1 MKRSLFILHVL
12 SLLNVPAGGV
22 QHNYLTVDNGFVML
36 RDTDAKPDTES
47 GGFIHDIGELDSGS
61 AGGVLNILY
70 DGVNPEA
77 RSLITIG
84 KLSGTGNLELQGS
97 STNTLQLFQLAAGA
111 AADFHGNLTLSNYSA
126 AWDGDGLYDN
136 VVALESGAM
145 VLSGSIAL
153 DVAGY
158 CAEDSFFTVALGLGG
173 DWSIGGLDAPDYIAP
188 AACVYSGSLKKD
200 ISAIRHNHELS
211 DYISPEAHTL
221 TIDTSGTHHFHGSLL
236 GPLTIIKKGSGTQ
249 SFSGNTGEGCHFQ
262 ALGGTLNLNGDTR
275 AAAITIQ
282 TATLTNTGNL
292 TTAALNMQNG
302 SLSVTGTL
310 NATAG
315 DFHGCSTVSTA
326 AIHGG
331 TWTLHLEEAHRET
344 AALSLG
350 SGTTGH
356 IGAITLEY
364 NKADMLRGWYRL
376 VENAGGVSIS
386 TATSG
391 NTRIDNGVLLY
402 YLADGERTL
411 PRAESAHLLWLP
423 TAGTWETGTGHTEHS
438 WAGPDINS
446 NFHAGDSVSFAQ
458 AAEVELVGELLPSE
472 VTVSNATGC
481 VSFTGSG
488 CIGGEARLI
497 KSGSGSLSIS
507 GAHSFTGGT
516 TLEAGELVLS
526 HAEALG
532 RGTVQLLG
540 GQLNLSGQAI
550 GNDIRVQGETG
561 ITGGSQYTG
570 ELVMQSGT
578 LRGDALNLSS
588 TAQLHGGEIAL
599 ELTGSSGV
607 QVLGDVRLSSGS
619 SYSGATT
626 ISRGTLTLGHAQALG
641 SSTVVLAGGSL
652 DLNHLNLSNTLRVQ
666 GEGSLLNATQFSGQI
681 ELQSGRL
688 TAGTLGSG
696 RLSCSG
702 SATLQAVG
710 TLHLA
715 SPIHNTGSL
724 HMEGVF
730 DVTPLA
736 ESRQATMVDAYG
748 NTGGSSGFQRDA
760 GTSIS
765 LFTGGGSLSG
775 AASFLFRGEKIALD
789 AQGEWSA
796 GAATHY
802 GQYHI
807 DSGHQVAVSTI
818 RAAAGDA
825 LQLITMSGG
834 QLTADESA
842 TVAAEGGHIR
852 LTGGTLSG
860 SCADTVITAAGGTL
874 GLSFSGNSSVTAT
887 AAVRLSGCIRNTG
900 TLTLQ
905 GELDASALPLVEQA
919 ATRTGGT
926 SAASGFA
933 RSAAFS
939 VQVVSGGSVNAGA
952 TIIHGEKR
960 LTLGSDGHAT
970 AGGTVDYRE
979 YLLTGPDT
987 ARLSDI
993 QRPELQCIRVEGG
1006 TFTVD
1011 ADTAAL
1017 QTSGGTVVLE
1027 SGTISGPLSGS
1038 TALRITGAGTLTAAS
1053 THTGGTLLD
1062 GGELTLTTPGALGAG
1077 DFRTTGT
1084 STLTARGFTLELT
1097 APIQN
1102 DGHLTLNGCF
1112 DATALAEPREATLV
1126 DAFGHEGGNSGFR
1139 RDAGTELQ
1147 LITGGTLN
1155 STDADIRLHGQR
1167 VTPDATGHASLP
1179 GTLHLDTYSITGEHC
1194 VSVSDIMQAAAG
1206 ELQRITMDS
1215 GTLLVDAGTDA
1226 LTATGGLV
1234 QVKNAMLGGT
1244 LSGSTRVELL
1254 GDAVLS
1260 GANSHSGGTTI
1271 AAGSLRLGHA
1281 QALGSGA
1288 VYLGSR
1294 ARSSNANPRLD
1305 MDNLPVSNQ
1314 LIVSGSSKLAGTEHF
1329 TGSITMQEG
1338 AELTIAT
1345 GDVLNL
1351 NKGQTLTLAPGGN
1364 TIQGHVNMNGGTIVL
1379 TGGALTLN
1387 GVVNFSD
1394 TLTLDLSRVENLDS
1408 EILVLD
1414 FPSAFDEELIS
1425 IVLPEDEQDKG
1436 FVFDPE
1442 TGKLTVETGSGD
1454 TPEIANPSL
1463 APQLNR
1469 NQRAAYEVLRRLSPD
1484 AVSGELRGLVE
1495 TVAESTDAEG
1505 MRSLMDRVNGAGYT
1519 ALLNSVADDAF
1530 AQLQR
1535 LRDLA
1540 GTAHRLAP
1548 HSNTAVLIHAFNST
1562 GSATA
1567 QQQGYDRS
1575 AWGGQLIVEQ
1585 QVHEK
1590 LCLGLALANGQ
1601 TRITPAGD
1609 NEHTDTATHL
1619 SVYALYTD
1627 EEWRLLLAAGMGMHE
1642 FSLSRRLADGT
1653 DCEVEDASG
1662 SSVNFCVEISR
1673 ELTLDSGSALC
1684 PYLALQSTTARVD
1697 SFSESGSS
1705 AALLAGEQQATLAG
1719 LSIGTRY
1726 RTTLAESLQL
1736 GLHAALTATG
1746 GDTETGLD
1754 MRFAGAPEHS
1764 FRVTSDERD
1773 TLGLRTGLTLALPL
1787 SPAATLHTATNLHL
1801 QSNAHY
1807 LDTQFGI
1814 ILHF

>member
-1 MKRSLFILHVL
+1 MKRSLFLLLVL
-12 SLLNVPAGGV
+12 RLLNVSVGGV
-22 QHNYLTVDNGFVML
+22 QHDYLTVDNGFIML

-47 GGFIHDIGELDSGS
+47 GGFIHDIGELDSGT
-61 AGGVLNILY
+61 AGGVLNIMY

-77 RSLITIG
+77 ASFISIG
-84 KLSGTGNLELQGS
+84 RLSGTGNLELQGT
-97 STNTLQLFQLAAGA
+97 STNTLQLFRLGESAAD
-111 AADFHGNLTLSNYSA
+111 DFHGNLTLSNYCA
-126 AWDGDGLYDN
+126 TWDGDGLYDS
-136 VVALESGAM
+136 VVALESDDMA
-145 VLSGSIAL
+145 LSGSIAL

-173 DWSIGGLDAPDYIAP
+173 DWSIGGLDAPDYIAS
-188 AACVYSGSLKKD
+188 AAYVYSGSLVQD
-200 ISAIRHNHELS
+200 VGAIRHNHELS
-211 DYISPEAHTL
+211 DYITPEAHTL
-221 TIDTSGTHHFHGSLL
+221 TIDTDSTHHFHGCLL

-249 SFSGNTGEGCHFQ
+249 SFSGDTSEDCHFQ

-275 AAAITIQ
+275 AVSITIQ
-282 TATLTNTGNL
+282 TATLTNTGEL
-292 TTAALNMQNG
+292 TTASLSMQNG
-302 SLSVTGTL
+302 SLTVADTL

-315 DFHGCSTVSTA
+315 DFRGCSTVNATG
-326 AIHGG
+326 IHADR
-331 TWTLHLEEAHRET
+331 WTLHLEDTHREK

-350 SGTTGH
+350 SGTTGS
-356 IGAITLEY
+356 IGAVTLAY
-364 NKADMLRGWYRL
+364 NKADMLRGWYHL
-376 VENAGGVSIS
+376 VENAGDVSIS
-386 TATSG
+386 TAISG

-411 PRAESAHLLWLP
+411 PRAESAHLRWLP
-423 TAGTWETGTGHTEHS
+423 TAGTWETATGHAEHS

-446 NFHAGDSVSFAQ
+446 NFLAGDSVSFTQ
-458 AAEVELVGELLPSE
+458 AAEVELVGDLLPSA
-472 VTVSNATGC
+472 VTVSNATGS

-488 CIGGEARLI
+488 SIGGAAKLI
-497 KSGSGSLSIS
+497 KSGEGSLNIR
-507 GAHSFTGGT
+507 GAHSFTGGS
-516 TLEAGELVLS
+516 TLEAGELIAT
-526 HAEALG
+526 HADALG
-532 RGTVQLLG
+532 RGQVLLRG
-540 GQLNLSGQAI
+540 GRLNLSDQSVGNAI
-550 GNDIRVQGETG
+550 QVQGDAE
-561 ITGGSQYTG
+561 ITGGSQYRG

-578 LRGDALNLSS
+578 LRGAALKLSR

-599 ELTGSSGV
+599 ELTGSGGV

-619 SYSGATT
+619 SYSGTTT
-626 ISRGTLTLGHAQALG
+626 ISNGTLTLGHAQALG
-641 SSTVVLAGGSL
+641 SSTVVLVGGSL

-666 GEGSLLNATQFSGQI
+666 GNASLLNAGQYSGQI

-688 TAGTLGSG
+688 TASTLGSG
-696 RLSCSG
+696 SLSCSG
-702 SATLQAVG
+702 SATLQAVD

-715 SPIHNTGSL
+715 SPIHNTGDL

-730 DVTPLA
+730 DVSTLA
-736 ESRQATMVDAYG
+736 ASINPTMVDAYG
-748 NTGGSSGFQRDA
+748 ATGGSSGFQRDS
-760 GTSIS
+760 GTSIR
-765 LFTGGGSLSG
+765 LFTGSGSLSG
-775 AASFLFRGEKIALD
+775 TAKFLFRGEKIALD

-807 DSGHQVAVSTI
+807 DSGHQVAVSDI
-818 RAAAGDA
+818 RAAAGEA

-860 SCADTVITAAGGTL
+860 SGTDTAITATGGTL
-874 GLSFSGNSSVTAT
+874 GLSFSGESSLTST
-887 AAVRLSGCIRNTG
+887 SAVQLTGCIRNSG
-900 TLTLQ
+900 SLTLQ
-905 GELDASALPLVEQA
+905 GEIDASALPLVVQE

-952 TIIHGEKR
+952 TIIHSEKR
-960 LTLGSDGHAT
+960 LTLGKDGLAT
-970 AGGTVDYRE
+970 AGGTVDYSE
-979 YLLTGPDT
+979 YLLTGIDT

-993 QRPELQCIRVEGG
+993 RQTELQRIRVEGG

-1027 SGTISGPLSGS
+1027 NGTISCPLSGS
-1038 TALRITGAGTLTAAS
+1038 TALRITGAGRLTAAN

-1062 GGELTLTTPGALGAG
+1062 GGELTITTPAALGAG
-1077 DFRTTGT
+1077 SFRTAGT
-1084 STLTARGFTLELT
+1084 CTLTAEGFTLELT

-1112 DATALAEPREATLV
+1112 DASALAESRTATMV
-1126 DAFGHEGGNSGFR
+1126 DAFGHEGGSSGFL

-1155 STDADIRLHGQR
+1155 STGADILLHGQR

-1179 GTLHLDTYSITGEHC
+1179 GALHRDTYCITGEHR
-1194 VSVSDIMQAAAG
+1194 VSVSDILQAADG

-1215 GTLLVDAGTDA
+1215 GTLLVDSNTDA
-1226 LTATGGLV
+1226 LAATGGLV

-1244 LSGSTRVELL
+1244 LSGTTRVELL

-1271 AAGSLRLGHA
+1271 ATGSLRLGHA

-1294 ARSSNANPRLD
+1294 ARSSSTPRLD

-1314 LIVSGSSKLAGTEHF
+1314 LIVSGSSELAGTEHF

-1364 TIQGHVNMNGGTIVL
+1364 TIHGHVNMNGGTIVL
-1379 TGGALTLN
+1379 TDGALTLN
-1387 GVVNFSD
+1387 GVAHFSD
-1394 TLTLDLSRVENLDS
+1394 TVTLDLSRVENLDS

-1425 IVLPEDEQDKG
+1425 IVLPGEELDKG
-1436 FVFDPE
+1436 LVFDPE
-1442 TGKLTVETGSGD
+1442 TGKLTVETGGGD

-1505 MRSLMDRVNGAGYT
+1505 IRELMDRVNGAGYT
-1519 ALLNSVADDAF
+1519 ALVNSVADDAF

-1562 GSATA
+1562 SSASV
-1567 QQQGYDRS
+1567 QEQGYDRN

-1585 QVHEK
+1585 QMDAR

-1619 SVYALYTD
+1619 SGYALYTD
-1627 EEWRLLLAAGMGMHE
+1627 EEWRFLLAAGMGMHE

-1653 DCEVEDASG
+1653 DCEVEGAAG

-1673 ELTLDSGSALC
+1673 DLPLDSGSALC
-1684 PYLALQSTTARVD
+1684 PYLALQSTTAKVD
-1697 SFSESGSS
+1697 SFSESDST

-1736 GLHAALTATG
+1736 GLHAALTATF

-1764 FRVTSDERD
+1764 FRLTSDERD
-1773 TLGLRTGLTLALPL
+1773 SLGTRIGLTLALPL